1 MPFQRERIKS
11 TFKEE
16 VALWGEAKGKI
27 IVLGEVKL
35 ALDGSKHPK
44 KCKWFKFVNFVN
56 LFLI

>member
-27 IVLGEVKL
+27 IVLGEVKP

-44 KCKWFKFVNFVN
+44 KCKWFN
-56 LFLI
+56 LSTFENLYLL